1 MNRKTLSRITFC
13 FWATMSLLIGST
25 ALPSVT
31 WADSAG
37 TSSDLEEVI
46 VTATKTGAQSVQ
58 DVPVAI
64 TAFTSQMLQAEG
76 AVQLSDLTHE
86 TPGFTYAANGPWAIS
101 TIRGVGTNNVFAG
114 GDASTTLQVDGV
126 YYGRPTGANVDFLD
140 VDRVEILRGPQGTLY
155 GRNADAGTINV
166 ITKDPTPEF
175 SGVAQVSGGTYGLF
189 RPEATVSGP
198 IAGDSD
204 ILYSVAAFGSWRDA
218 YVTELTPGLPNQWN
232 ENRDGVRAKLLF
244 QIEPNLR
251 LLLSSD
257 YTDVNEYMNASYVR
271 LNPTPFPDGTNP
283 TFYQT
288 SLNHPYFVFQRQ
300 GGFSGKLV
308 WDFDNLEFTSLSAYR
323 RSYMDNGGDLD
334 YTRNEIFTTRKFQE
348 NQDQESQ
355 EFNLSGK
362 ADRLKYVTGVFLYRE
377 HANSYYNA
385 VIFDDLLETQ
395 GVAVVT
401 KSAAAFGQA
410 TYDITDKLSAIA
422 GVRYTHDNKTLS
434 NTYGILPGPPPVE
447 DVSAPTAQVFA
458 ASPSYS
464 ATTPKFGLNYK
475 IQDDILTYVS
485 ATRGYKSGG
494 TNLLANLSA
503 LDKTLYG
510 PESVWAY
517 EAGYKQTVRGAV
529 PATIDLAVFY
539 NDYKGLQVNQF
550 IFTPTGTG
558 QVVSNAQ
565 GAITSGAE
573 LEWSVEPIQALR
585 LGGTVAYLN
594 AKYHGRYIALN
605 DFTSQSFDADGNRLN
620 DSPEW
625 SGSAYG
631 QYTFHVA
638 DAALSLRAEGLYK
651 GNVYYTPLNDPIEA
665 QKGYALLNLG
675 ARADLPAGWQLGL
688 MAKNVTGV
696 KYITAAYYAFSA
708 AGTPGEPMTVVGYF
722 KYTF

>member
-288 SLNHPYFVFQRQ
+288 
-300 GGFSGKLV
+300 FS
-308 WDFDNLEFTSLSAYR
+308 
-323 RSYMDNGGDLD
+323 
-334 YTRNEIFTTRKFQE
+334 TTRTSFSRGRVDSQE
-348 NQDQESQ
+348 NW
-355 EFNLSGK
+355 SG
-362 ADRLKYVTGVFLYRE
+362 TSTIW
-377 HANSYYNA
+377 NSPVSPPTEEA
-385 VIFDDLLETQ
+385 TWTTAATSTTH
-395 GVAVVT
+395 GT
-401 KSAAAFGQA
+401 KSSRLASSRRIRTRSPRNSIFPE
-410 TYDITDKLSAIA
+410 K
-422 GVRYTHDNKTLS
+422 R
-434 NTYGILPGPPPVE
+434 
-447 DVSAPTAQVFA
+447 TA
-458 ASPSYS
+458 
-464 ATTPKFGLNYK
+464 
-475 IQDDILTYVS
+475 
-485 ATRGYKSGG
+485 
-494 TNLLANLSA
+494 
-503 LDKTLYG
+503 
-510 PESVWAY
+510 
-517 EAGYKQTVRGAV
+517 
-529 PATIDLAVFY
+529 
-539 NDYKGLQVNQF
+539 
-550 IFTPTGTG
+550 
-558 QVVSNAQ
+558 
-565 GAITSGAE
+565 
-573 LEWSVEPIQALR
+573 
-585 LGGTVAYLN
+585 
-594 AKYHGRYIALN
+594 
-605 DFTSQSFDADGNRLN
+605 
-620 DSPEW
+620 
-625 SGSAYG
+625 
-631 QYTFHVA
+631 
-638 DAALSLRAEGLYK
+638 
-651 GNVYYTPLNDPIEA
+651 
-665 QKGYALLNLG
+665 
-675 ARADLPAGWQLGL
+675 
-688 MAKNVTGV
+688 
-696 KYITAAYYAFSA
+696 
-708 AGTPGEPMTVVGYF
+708 
-722 KYTF
+722 